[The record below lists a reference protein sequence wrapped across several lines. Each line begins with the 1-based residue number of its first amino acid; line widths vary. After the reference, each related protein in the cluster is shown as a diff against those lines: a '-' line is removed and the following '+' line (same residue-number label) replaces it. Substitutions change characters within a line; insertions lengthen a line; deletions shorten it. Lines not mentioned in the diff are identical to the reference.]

1 MYIDLHMHTTAS
13 DGAWTRSE
21 LLDLLAKYN
30 ITTFAVT
37 DHDTTQNSQPM
48 ISEAE
53 ARGMHSI
60 PGVEISTLYDREY
73 HITSYGIDFE
83 HSGLQ
88 SILSHNREERDTLN
102 RETVRLLSEQDA
114 RIDFEQYES
123 YTYDPIRGGWKSLN
137 FLIDQGII
145 RDIPGYFAVTQHLT
159 MCVECPPP
167 EIVIQTVKDAGG
179 FPFLAHPN
187 VYQGGEL
194 MSWDQLM
201 QWREFGIA
209 GVECYS
215 PSVGDLS
222 ETNYYID
229 FCKQN
234 NLLISGG
241 SDYHGPFLDRPL
253 GDPLITRDMLDLGGL
268 I

>member
-21 LLDLLAKYN
+21 LLNLLAEYN
-30 ITTFAVT
+30 ITIFAVT

-53 ARGMHSI
+53 ARGMHCIS
-60 PGVEISTLYDREY
+60 GVEISTLYDREY
-73 HITSYGIDFE
+73 HITCYGIDFE

-88 SILSHNREERDTLN
+88 SLLSYNREERAALN
-102 RETVRLLSEQDA
+102 RETVCLLAEQDA
-114 RIDFEQYES
+114 RINFEQYES

-145 RDIPGYFAVTQHLT
+145 NDIPGYFAITQHLN
-159 MCVECPPP
+159 MRVECPPP
-167 EIVIQTVKDAGG
+167 EIVIQTVKHAGG

-187 VYQGGEL
+187 VYQGGER
-194 MSWDQLM
+194 MSRDQLM
-201 QWREFGIA
+201 QWRDFGIA
-209 GVECYS
+209 GIECYS
-215 PSVGDLS
+215 PSVNDLS
-222 ETNYYID
+222 DTRYYID

-234 NLLISGG
+234 DLLISGG
-241 SDYHGPFLDRPL
+241 SDYHGPFLTRPL